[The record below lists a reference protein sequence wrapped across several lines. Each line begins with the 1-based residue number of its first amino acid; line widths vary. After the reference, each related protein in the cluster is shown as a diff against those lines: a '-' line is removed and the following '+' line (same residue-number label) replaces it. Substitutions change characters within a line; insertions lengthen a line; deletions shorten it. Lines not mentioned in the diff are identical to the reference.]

1 MADTMIIEYKR
12 TLSDVLCE
20 DIIDKFE
27 ENFAENSV
35 VGNSAELFI
44 IPKNCVEW
52 RKIETV
58 LYKELLIKINE
69 YKNNIINGNLC
80 DETNELLLLLNKT
93 LFIKDFIIRKYLA
106 GGGGGDGAS
115 AAFKLSRTNNR
126 YNVLT
131 FVYFLNDCDGGGGEL
146 VFENDIKIAAKVG
159 KLLIF
164 PENREHHNKLYVPAD
179 GFQYII
185 SGQLCY
191 ENIIL

>member
-1 MADTMIIEYKR
+1 MGDTMIIEYKR
-12 TLSDVLCE
+12 TLPDILCE

-27 ENFAENSV
+27 ENFV

-69 YKNNIINGNLC
+69 YKNKLINGNLC
-80 DETNELLLLLNKT
+80 DETNELLLLLNNP
-93 LFIKDFIIRKYLA
+93 LFIKDFIIQKYSWA
-106 GGGGGDGAS
+106 DGVQEQTPV
-115 AAFKLSRTNNR
+115 KLCRTNNR

-131 FVYFLNDCDGGGGEL
+131 FIYFLNDGGGGSGGGL
-146 VFENDIKIAAKVG
+146 VFENQTMIIPEAG

-164 PENREHHNKLYVPAD
+164 PENKEHNNKLYFPVD
-179 GFQYII
+179 GSQYII

>member
-1 MADTMIIEYKR
+1 MADTTIIEYKK

-27 ENFAENSV
+27 EN
-35 VGNSAELFI
+35 SAELLFI
-44 IPKNCVEW
+44 IPKNCIEW

-69 YKNNIINGNLC
+69 YKNKIINVNLC

-93 LFIKDFIIRKYLA
+93 LFIKDFIIQKYLT
-106 GGGGGDGAS
+106 GDRENP
-115 AAFKLSRTNNR
+115 AFKLSRTNNR

-146 VFENDIKIAAKVG
+146 VFGNDIKIAAEVG

-164 PENREHHNKLYVPAD
+164 PENREHHNKLYLPVD
-179 GFQYII
+179 GSQYII